1 MSKSDKNHVNVKKQK
16 LIMTKKKTRKKEK
29 QNKNKNTHT
38 FYNTK
43 KHFINTTERSRAQFA
58 CL

>member
-1 MSKSDKNHVNVKKQK
+1 
-16 LIMTKKKTRKKEK
+16 MTKKKTRKKEK
-29 QNKNKNTHT
+29 QNKNKHTHT